1 MNDLNGRNR
10 GPAGRSGAPRGSA
23 ARPLAREEDPG
34 RDGRVDPR
42 AETTTAEEL
51 HAMLRAVLDAIP
63 AAALVVSQEGTLLEA
78 NSPGRQWLDRGG
90 VAEEGLR
97 AALRGE
103 PPSDLAATEIPGGGG
118 AVLLVRRDDGE
129 ARDDSEPRVPL
140 RWRFTPREREI
151 LALLLDGRSNRTI
164 AAALDVVE
172 RTVETH
178 LTSMFEKAG
187 VASRAELVARVALEA
202 RSGR

>member
-1 MNDLNGRNR
+1 MNGRNR
-10 GPAGRSGAPRGSA
+10 GPAGRSAAPRGSA

-51 HAMLRAVLDAIP
+51 RAMLRAVLDAIP
-63 AAALVVSQEGTLLEA
+63 AAALVVSREGTLLEA

-103 PPSDLAATEIPGGGG
+103 AASEFAATQIAGGGG
-118 AVLLVRRDDGE
+118 GVLLVRRDDDE
-129 ARDDSEPRVPL
+129 AGDDSAPRVPL
-140 RWRFTPREREI
+140 RWRFTPRERDI
-151 LALLLDGRSNRTI
+151 LTLLLDGRSNRTI
-164 AAALDVVE
+164 AAALDIVE

-187 VASRAELVARVALEA
+187 VTSRAELVAHVAIEA